1 MKVVVDSGST
11 STDWVFIQK
20 DKTTRFKSPGFNPY
34 YFKDDD
40 YLDYLTDE
48 SLSHLRFSKVE
59 EIFFYGSGCSTPQ
72 NCTIVK
78 TALWEIFPNA
88 QIHLHHD
95 LYGAAVALCGKE
107 EGIACI
113 LGTGSNSCLWDGNK
127 IIENVPSLG
136 YLLADEGSGT
146 YLGKIILAEI
156 LLGNAPD
163 EIIDKF
169 FKTYKLDFSKT
180 LDKIYKEENP
190 NKFLSGISKFAHD
203 HKNDVWIKSMIKQ
216 NFNDFIDLQIS
227 KYSNY
232 KTHKINFVG
241 SVAFHFSDILLE
253 VLEDRKL
260 NSGKIISNP
269 IEELVR
275 FHMG

>member
-59 EIFFYGSGCSTPQ
+59 DIFFYGSGCSTPQ

-146 YLGKIILAEI
+146 YLGKIILTEI

-216 NFNDFIDLQIS
+216 NFIDFIDLQIS

-275 FHMG
+275 FHMD

>member
-95 LYGAAVALCGKE
+95 LFGAAVALCGKE

-146 YLGKIILAEI
+146 YLGKIILTAI
-156 LLGNAPD
+156 LLGNAPE
-163 EIIDKF
+163 EISDTF
-169 FKTYKLDFSKT
+169 FKTYELDFSKT

-190 NKFLSGISKFAHD
+190 NKFLSSISKFAHD
-203 HKNDVWIKSMIKQ
+203 NKNNGWIKSMIKQ

-232 KTHKINFVG
+232 KTQKIHFVG
-241 SVAFHFSDILLE
+241 SVAFHFNEILSE
-253 VLEDRKL
+253 VMNERNLKL
-260 NSGKIISNP
+260 CKIISNP

>member
-146 YLGKIILAEI
+146 YLGKIILTEI

-163 EIIDKF
+163 EISDKF